1 MNRILFYLALI
12 LFVIRVQTGHSE
24 DIPTFKLGLSP
35 APEGSNKLRVF
46 TRAYGLI
53 AGLQGGRLT
62 FIEMGLESHWRKIT
76 ISKPRLLGIS
86 ANVEY
91 NWGYNILGYKA
102 SIFHKVGRI
111 NFTYGLNF
119 NYYTDFHYGKVG
131 LGPVLGFKLFGF
143 HLLNGYNFMFGSKEF
158 DKYNTFYVAIRYF
171 FPLKSKVRV
180 EK

>member
-1 MNRILFYLALI
+1 MNRLFFFLTILFLI
-12 LFVIRVQTGHSE
+12 NTGAEGSSG
-24 DIPTFKLGLSP
+24 DNPKLNLGLRPSP
-35 APEGSNKLRVF
+35 QATSKLRLF
-46 TRAYGLI
+46 TRSYGFI

-119 NYYTDFHYGKVG
+119 NYYTDFDYGKVG

-158 DKYNTFYVAIRYF
+158 NKYNTFYVAIRYF
-171 FPLKSKVRV
+171 FPLRSKVKL

>member
-1 MNRILFYLALI
+1 MNRILLYLTLFLLI
-12 LFVIRVQTGHSE
+12 IKIQTAQAE
-24 DIPTFKLGLSP
+24 DRGDLSLGLRPSP
-35 APEGSNKLRVF
+35 QATSKLRIF
-46 TRAYGLI
+46 TRSYGFI

-62 FIEMGLESHWRKIT
+62 FIETGLESHWRKIT

-119 NYYTDFHYGKVG
+119 NYYTDFDYGKIG
-131 LGPVLGFKLFGF
+131 LGPVIGFKLFGF
-143 HLLNGYNFMFGSKEF
+143 HLLNGYSFMFGNKEF

-171 FPLKSKVRV
+171 FPLKSKVRL